1 MQDLKVTLVQTNQ
14 FWEDKETNL
23 KHFESHLDQIDQ
35 PTDIIVLPE
44 MFHTGFTMNAKPLAE
59 TMDGQGV
66 SWLKNQAKKK
76 DAALVASLIIEEK
89 GAFFNRMLFVTPK
102 GEIKSYDKRKLFGLA
117 KEDEHYS
124 SGKDNTIVEYK
135 GWKILLQVCYDLR
148 FPENARNKVVNGN
161 YDYDAIIYVANWPEK
176 RSLHWKAL
184 LQARAIENQC
194 YVVGLNR
201 VGEDANQIK
210 YSGDSC
216 IISPIGEVE
225 QYSSHEEILINDM
238 FEVERLK
245 ETREKLPFLKDRD

>member
-1 MQDLKVTLVQTNQ
+1 MQDLKITLVQTNQ
-14 FWEDKETNL
+14 FWEDKEANL
-23 KHFESHLDQIDQ
+23 SHFESHFDQIDQ

-44 MFHTGFTMNAKPLAE
+44 MFHTGFSMNAKPLAE
-59 TMDGQGV
+59 KKDGRGV
-66 SWLKNQAKKK
+66 SWLKDQAKKK
-76 DAALVASLIIEEK
+76 NAAVVASLIIEEK
-89 GAFFNRMLFVTPK
+89 GAFFNRMLFVTPEGK
-102 GEIKSYDKRKLFGLA
+102 TETYDKRKLFGLA

-124 SGKDNTIVEYK
+124 PGSKNTIVAFK

-148 FPENARNKVVNGN
+148 FPENARNKVEQDV

-176 RSLHWKAL
+176 RSLHWKVL

-201 VGEDANQIK
+201 VGEDANKIS

-225 QYSSHEEILINDM
+225 QHSSHDEILINDM
-238 FEVERLK
+238 FEVDKLK